1 MAEAAK
7 KILIVEDHAD
17 MLELIVRQIE
27 VMGFQ
32 PICATNGKEAIEK
45 AIAEKPDL
53 IVMDILMPYLDG
65 REVTRLLRS
74 NPETRETPILAMT
87 VLFADADLRTCLE
100 AGCNDYLVKPFTL
113 QDLKRKVE
121 QWLA

>member
-17 MLELIVRQIE
+17 MRDLIVRQVE

-32 PICATNGKEAIEK
+32 PLCASNGKEAIDK
-45 AIAEKPDL
+45 AISEKPDL

-74 NPETRETPILAMT
+74 NPETRDIPILAMT
-87 VLFADADLRTCLE
+87 VLFADADLRTCLD

-113 QDLKRKVE
+113 QDLKRKVQ